1 MNKQTH
7 SLNISFL
14 AGLETEWT
22 EIQVTLEGQTMPH
35 SNLNHGFHCLQTSV
49 PGTCY
54 HLPTE

>member
-14 AGLETEWT
+14 AGLATEWT
-22 EIQVTLEGQTMPH
+22 EIQVTLGDQTMPR
-35 SNLNHGFHCLQTSV
+35 SNLKHGSNCLQTSV